1 MNWAID
7 LPCQRVRRENQHEH
21 HNRSLVS
28 PRSDRASHWGLLGC
42 YRRGSGGCGCPL
54 LGAHCFRGRPW
65 TLRNFPVV
73 GFGSLSD
80 DVSKLEAASTFE
92 TRPTV

>member
-28 PRSDRASHWGLLGC
+28 PRSDRASDWGLKGC
-42 YRRGSGGCGCPL
+42 YRRGSGGANLALYALPL
-54 LGAHCFRGRPW
+54 PTGAGTAFQKP
-65 TLRNFPVV
+65 
-73 GFGSLSD
+73 
-80 DVSKLEAASTFE
+80 
-92 TRPTV
+92 